1 MDNTYSVQQLRDM
14 MKLIPNNFPIRMDDL
29 KEIFSQK
36 EK

>member
-14 MKLIPNNFPIRMDDL
+14 MKLIPNNFPISMDDL
-29 KEIFSQK
+29 KEILSQK